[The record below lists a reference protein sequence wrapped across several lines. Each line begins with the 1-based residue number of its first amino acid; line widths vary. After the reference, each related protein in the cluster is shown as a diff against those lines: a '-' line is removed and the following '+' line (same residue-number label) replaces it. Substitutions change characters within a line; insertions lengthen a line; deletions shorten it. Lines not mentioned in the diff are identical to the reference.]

1 MTSCPTDA
9 RTTENLAPRKP
20 PKPAEPDDVEDEEAL
35 EELVDEF
42 DEDEDLDDGDASEDD
57 DDESFDWEA
66 NSDEPPVPPRDTEAG
81 GRQERAGGRI
91 GGDDDEPLE
100 DDPIEDEQR
109 PRRTRARTD
118 PQNRARG
125 PGGGL
130 GRPSTGP
137 RRRSQPEPEADA
149 MSEPSTELAPDISS
163 WPGTAEAA
171 KIVGRHTSTL
181 KAWRAQGRVSA
192 IQDATG
198 CWRYN
203 PDDLAEAMSEPEA
216 TDPGQ
221 VLAHGM
227 SAIVSQGANANERLL
242 AMTEIATDGL
252 KDATKVLSEELKRAY
267 IKIADLERKLEEAT
281 DKLRGDRKEELQHD
295 RYIRRLDQRHE
306 LALVG
311 ARESSERVNGLLTMI
326 GPIAASIVHRLIGNL
341 AGAAAVE
348 AASVGGAA
356 PSSPE
361 GGGVGGSAPAPEPS
375 PSSPSGPAAPTA
387 EPSPTPVAPG
397 AIALGGDQRLVTIEA
412 RIADAMARL
421 CLHIRK
427 LDQPQF
433 AGLRAMLPEPV
444 AAALDVIVKA
454 ENDQVV
460 GRALAV
466 VVQAAQ
472 GLSDLQFK
480 ALRPIAPADVAH
492 VIGELREIFR
502 ANEVVI
508 TPDSPR

>member
-9 RTTENLAPRKP
+9 RIAENLAPRKP
-20 PKPAEPDDVEDEEAL
+20 FQPADEDDDTDEETL

-42 DEDEDLDDGDASEDD
+42 DEEDDDDDGDASEDD
-57 DDESFDWEA
+57 DDESLEHEA
-66 NSDEPPVPPRDTEAG
+66 APLDCRVPPRDTAPQPAVE
-81 GRQERAGGRI
+81 
-91 GGDDDEPLE
+91 DDDADDAEAPAPEPE
-100 DDPIEDEQR
+100 R
-109 PRRTRARTD
+109 PRRTRARSD

-137 RRRSQPEPEADA
+137 RRRSHAEPVEDA
-149 MSEPSTELAPDISS
+149 MNAMEAETELVPDISK

-171 KIVGRHTSTL
+171 KMVGRHTSTI
-181 KAWRAQGRVSA
+181 KAWRSQGRVNA

-203 PDDLAEAMSEPEA
+203 PDDLAEAMSEPEP
-216 TDPGQ
+216 TDPGS

-227 SAIVSQGANANERLL
+227 TAIVSQGASANERLL

-267 IKIADLERKLEEAT
+267 AKIADLEKKLQEAT
-281 DKLRGDRKEELQHD
+281 DRLRTDRSAELQHD
-295 RYIRRLDQRHE
+295 RFVRRLDHRHE

-311 ARESSERVNGLLTMI
+311 ARENSERITGLLTMI
-326 GPIAASIVHRLIGNL
+326 GPIAASIVHRLVGNF

-348 AASVGGAA
+348 AASIGA
-356 PSSPE
+356 PPPSPE
-361 GGGVGGSAPAPEPS
+361 GGGTAPVAAPEPS
-375 PSSPSGPAAPTA
+375 PSGPSAPAASDLVT
-387 EPSPTPVAPG
+387 PSASST
-397 AIALGGDQRLVTIEA
+397 ALGGDQRLVTIEA

-433 AGLRAMLPEPV
+433 VGLRAMLPEPV
-444 AAALDVIVKA
+444 AQALDTIVRA

-460 GRALAV
+460 GKALAV

-472 GLSDLQFK
+472 NLSDLQFK
-480 ALRPIAPADVAH
+480 AIRPIAPADVAH
-492 VIGELREIFR
+492 VIAELREIFR

-508 TPDSPR
+508 TPDGQR